1 MFSLLNALPPWV
13 VRLLLAFGWGCLFAA
28 LL

>member
-1 MFSLLNALPPWV
+1 MFPLLSALPPWL
-13 VRLLLAFGWGCLFAA
+13 VRFLLAFGFGCLFAA

>member
-1 MFSLLNALPPWV
+1 MFPLFSALPPWL
-13 VRLLLAFGWGCLFAA
+13 VRFLLAFGFGCLFAA

>member
-1 MFSLLNALPPWV
+1 MFSLLHVLPPFV
-13 VRLLLAFGWGCLFAA
+13 VRFLLAFGFGCLFAA

>member
-1 MFSLLNALPPWV
+1 MFSLLNALPPFV
-13 VRLLLAFGWGCLFAA
+13 VRILLAFGFGCLFAA